1 MRLLV
6 PLFSAAILCFT
17 CQPAMAQAGD
27 HSQSVP
33 KSTLVSL
40 RKAAEQGD
48 ANAQFNLGLDYANG
62 EGVPQDY
69 TQAAMWWRK
78 SAEQGNRGAQFNL
91 GWLYEYG
98 HGVPQDYSEA
108 AVWYRKSAE
117 QGLAEAQNKL
127 GVMNYAGQ
135 GVSQD
140 YTQAVNWW
148 RKAAEQGFAVAQ
160 YNLGGMYQLG
170 HGVPQDYSEAYFWYD
185 IAAAGKLDRQ
195 EDAAKHR
202 DEVASH
208 LTAEELT
215 LIQERAKTWF
225 EAHPSQP

>member
-1 MRLLV
+1 MRPRV
-6 PLFSAAILCFT
+6 ALFTAAILYLA
-17 CQPAMAQAGD
+17 CQPAAAQAVD
-27 HSQSVP
+27 HSQPFP
-33 KSTLVSL
+33 KSTLAVV

-48 ANAQFNLGLDYANG
+48 ANAQFKLGFDYANG
-62 EGVPQDY
+62 EGVPHDY
-69 TQAAMWWRK
+69 TQAALWWRK
-78 SAEQGNRGAQFNL
+78 AAEQGNGGAQYNL

-108 AVWYRKSAE
+108 VVWYRKSAE
-117 QGLAEAQNKL
+117 QGLADAQNKL
-127 GVMNYAGQ
+127 GVMNYVGR

-160 YNLGGMYQLG
+160 YNLGGMYQVG

-185 IAAAGKLDRQ
+185 VAAAGKLDRQ
-195 EDAAKHR
+195 EDAAKRR
-202 DEVASH
+202 DELASH

-215 LIQERAKTWF
+215 LVQDRAKKWF
-225 EAHPSQP
+225 ETHPSQP